1 MIFFKEQECFSIKIL
16 TLNAHSL
23 IENNYEE
30 KLKIFTDT
38 ILKEQPDIIALQE
51 VNQTINGAII
61 PENNLTGFY
70 PCQSYVRIT
79 NDNHAYNVIKILNK
93 NNLNYFWTWLP
104 LKNGYGKF
112 DEGLAIL
119 SLKPILKTDT
129 FLISKIDD
137 YENWKTRK
145 VLGILTD
152 EKRKEWYYN
161 VHMGWW
167 NDNEDPFECQWKKLN
182 DHLSTLQNVWIMGD
196 FNSPAEVR
204 NEGYD
209 LIKNSGWYDSYTL
222 AQEKD
227 IGFTVEKVIDGW
239 KDKLKEQTKMRI
251 DHIWC
256 SNKISIKSS
265 NVIFNGKNK
274 AVVSDHYGVIISV

>member
-1 MIFFKEQECFSIKIL
+1 M
-16 TLNAHSL
+16 
-23 IENNYEE
+23 
-30 KLKIFTDT
+30 
-38 ILKEQPDIIALQE
+38 QE

-209 LIKNSGWYDSYTL
+209 LIKNSGWYDCYTL